1 MKRIVNYYVNKTIEQ
16 SQVNNG
22 RIMTFE
28 DRISSVKRL
37 MAADPKGTMKM
48 FELIKEFN
56 EINNQW
62 NDSLE
67 DYHLYK
73 LCKTILLDNKL
84 NDLLKE
90 E

>member
-1 MKRIVNYYVNKTIEQ
+1 MKKIVNYSVNKTIEQ

-37 MAADPKGTMKM
+37 MDADPKGTMKM

-56 EINNQW
+56 EGNNQW

-67 DYHLYK
+67 DFHLYK